1 MMCPHA
7 AGEVGIAWGK
17 DVKRLL
23 VSALGSLLL
32 LSACDAP
39 KPASAPST
47 VSRQNTS
54 ASPSKPVVSADASG
68 ASFQHDPKLDAF
80 GYYFSATPVKSG
92 NWALTSLN
100 IGTPEDF
107 AAWEQGKRPSAYA
120 PIFLEFEDVTSPTA
134 QNELGQTYRTV
145 SFRLLPEIYRV
156 DGNAVVFRAQDPRVG
171 EVVFSGAF
179 DLNALKAAKAEGPGV
194 GDLIVLRGGLQVG
207 AERIRNI
214 SFSYFAGD

>member
-1 MMCPHA
+1 MCPHPA
-7 AGEVGIAWGK
+7 SEVGIAWGK

-23 VSALGSLLL
+23 VSALGPLLL
-32 LSACDAP
+32 LSACDASKP
-39 KPASAPST
+39 GSAPSATSPRTTPASAATP
-47 VSRQNTS
+47 
-54 ASPSKPVVSADASG
+54 AVSADASS
-68 ASFQHDPKLDAF
+68 ANFQHDPKLDAF

-120 PIFLEFEDVTSPTA
+120 PIFLEFEDVASPTA

-145 SFRLLPEIYRV
+145 SFRLLPEIYHV
-156 DGNAVVFRAQDPRVG
+156 DGGEVVFRARDPRVG

-179 DLNALKAAKAEGPGV
+179 DLNALKAAKADGPGV

>member
-1 MMCPHA
+1 MCPHA

-32 LSACDAP
+32 LSACDGP
-39 KPASAPST
+39 KQASAPSAT
-47 VSRQNTS
+47 SPQNTS
-54 ASPSKPVVSADASG
+54 ASPTTPAVTVDASG
-68 ASFQHDPKLDAF
+68 ADFQHDPKLDAF
-80 GYYFSATPVKSG
+80 GYYFSATPVASG
-92 NWALTSLN
+92 NWALASLN

-107 AAWEQGKRPSAYA
+107 AAWEQGKRPSSYA

-145 SFRLLPEIYRV
+145 SFRLLPEVYRV
-156 DGNAVVFRAQDPRVG
+156 DGTEVVFRARDPRVG

-179 DLNALKAAKAEGPGV
+179 DLNALKAAKADGPGV